1 MSSEYFMLEKTFFIR
16 FWGTDEKTCKKCEN
30 IHVFSYICIR
40 TYLWK

>member
-1 MSSEYFMLEKTFFIR
+1 MLYLVENFLYPF
-16 FWGTDEKTCKKCEN
+16 FWGTDEKICKKCEN